1 MSFEQRLHEAA
12 QLIGKRLE
20 RLCTDLEMD
29 GAPQRLSD
37 AIRHGLLAGGKR
49 FRPFLVIES
58 AALFDIPVH
67 SALETATA
75 IECIHCYSL
84 IHDDLPAMDND
95 KLRRGE
101 PTVWSAYD
109 EWTAIL
115 VGDALQAH
123 AFEILAQETAHEHP
137 EIRNRLVMG
146 LARASGG
153 TGMVGGQALDL
164 EAGKRNSP
172 PRPSLSHIKTLQS
185 MKTGAL
191 IRFSCQAGGILA
203 GAGAGYD
210 DHAALISFGNHLG
223 YAFQIS
229 DDLLDAQGDEKTMG
243 KATEKDSQAGKATL
257 VSTLGI
263 SKARASLKEVQ
274 EQAQDALDHFGNKA
288 DTLRQAVDFVV
299 SRKR

>member
-1 MSFEQRLHEAA
+1 MSFEQRLQEAA
-12 QLIGKRLE
+12 QLIGQRLE
-20 RLCTDLEMD
+20 RLCTDLETQ
-29 GAPQRLSD
+29 GVPQRLSK
-37 AIRHGLLAGGKR
+37 AMRHGLLAGGKR

-58 AALFDIPVH
+58 AALFNVPVRC
-67 SALETATA
+67 ALETATA

-95 KLRRGE
+95 KLRRGKS
-101 PTVWSAYD
+101 TVWSAYD

-123 AFEILAQETAHEHP
+123 AFEILVSKTTHDDPQ
-137 EIRNRLVMG
+137 IRNHLVAG

-153 TGMVGGQALDL
+153 IGMVGGQALDL

-172 PRPSLSHIKTLQS
+172 ARPTPSYIKTMQS

-191 IRFSCQAGGILA
+191 IRFSCQAGAILA
-203 GAGAGYD
+203 GKNASRD
-210 DHAALISFGNHLG
+210 DCESLTTFGDHLG

-229 DDLLDAQGDEKTMG
+229 DDLLDARGDDQTMG
-243 KATEKDSQAGKATL
+243 KAAHKDSQAGKATL
-257 VSTLGI
+257 VTTLGI
-263 SKARASLKEVQ
+263 TKSRASLKVVHA
-274 EQAQDALDHFGNKA
+274 QAQAALGRFGKKA

-299 SRKR
+299 NRKS